1 MNMFGGTSSWL
12 VVKGIKSLLKRIL
25 VLHSFSHLPLSITT
39 QPNDMCPTT
48 IVLPARTRKHG
59 RNRGVV
65 QKSAKVI
72 HRRRAPHRPDPRQ
85 ECHHSDGQG
94 KIVRV
99 TVVYPPGHSLGP
111 TQESM
116 VTLYRRVNNEDEAQR
131 LALEVLGDL
140 VPPNS
145 TIERVP
151 SPPWIYLDLV
161 AIAPDDGT
169 GAGGTNGDDWD
180 MTGGEWEE
188 ADDDDDDEFAGF
200 EDPDVVDRQRVEL
213 ISFF

>member
-1 MNMFGGTSSWL
+1 
-12 VVKGIKSLLKRIL
+12 
-25 VLHSFSHLPLSITT
+25 
-39 QPNDMCPTT
+39 
-48 IVLPARTRKHG
+48 
-59 RNRGVV
+59 
-65 QKSAKVI
+65 
-72 HRRRAPHRPDPRQ
+72 
-85 ECHHSDGQG
+85 
-94 KIVRV
+94 
-99 TVVYPPGHSLGP
+99 
-111 TQESM
+111 M